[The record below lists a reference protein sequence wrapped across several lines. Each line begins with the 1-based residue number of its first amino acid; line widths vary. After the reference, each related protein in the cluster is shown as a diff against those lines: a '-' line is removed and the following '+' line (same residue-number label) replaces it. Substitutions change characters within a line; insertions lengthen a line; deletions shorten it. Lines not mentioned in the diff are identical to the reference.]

1 MIAADLNK
9 YDTPLAELDKKHI
22 DLEKENKT
30 QNFSDVNNIQDMKE
44 KFGVKYY

>member
-22 DLEKENKT
+22 DLEKEHKDDLEKENKT
-30 QNFSDVNNIQDMKE
+30 SWNKT
-44 KFGVKYY
+44 

>member
-30 QNFSDVNNIQDMKE
+30 QNSDVNHIGYE
-44 KFGVKYY
+44 REHSV